1 MAIFRDLTGL
11 TLRALQSQLVEGGI
25 GPDDFN
31 RIKAE
36 FLRRGY
42 SQAEFDALRAATYA
56 AFDDGKP
63 VPVINPPGSASITGP
78 VGGPATGPPPPPP
91 PPSPSLVQPTGAGR
105 TLPFMARHGTAAL
118 PSEINAH
125 IQASVRESAEV
136 LKLANLSV
144 PKLRDVARYE
154 ASFLSRETLRKM
166 K

>member
-91 PPSPSLVQPTGAGR
+91 PPSGPTVKSVVDRALAGEFQQTGSDGFVNALMVTMGWTR
-105 TLPFMARHGTAAL
+105 QEALAAYDL
-118 PSEINAH
+118 
-125 IQASVRESAEV
+125 
-136 LKLANLSV
+136 
-144 PKLRDVARYE
+144 
-154 ASFLSRETLRKM
+154 
-166 K
+166 